1 MKNQRTKKFCCS
13 SKIRRNKKIKMN
25 VIYSI
30 INTILPFTWL
40 EPNFMKNA
48 FLAVLIACP
57 LFGILGTS
65 VVSNKMS
72 FFSDAIGHSALTGI
86 ALGVIFGIRNIT
98 VSMLIFSWLLG
109 FLIISVKIK
118 GKSSADTI
126 IGVFSSTAVALGI
139 VLLSLGGNFKK
150 YQKYLIGDILSIEPS
165 EILML
170 LVCMM
175 ILLAIYIIFYNKMI
189 LTNIHTV
196 FAKSRGIKTFL
207 IEQIFALLT
216 ATIVTVSIR
225 WTGLL
230 VINSLLVLPAAA
242 SRMISKNSRQYVS
255 RSILISLASGILGL
269 SLSFYLGSASGAS
282 IVLVNA
288 IFFVLCFLTSLVRS
302 SLKI

>member
-1 MKNQRTKKFCCS
+1 
-13 SKIRRNKKIKMN
+13 MN

-86 ALGVIFGIRNIT
+86 ALGVILGIRNIT

-126 IGVFSSTAVALGI
+126 IGVFSSTSVALGI
-139 VLLSLGGNFKK
+139 VLLSLGGNFKR
-150 YQKYLIGDILSIEPS
+150 YQKYLIGDILSIEPL

-170 LVCMM
+170 VICMM
-175 ILLAIYIIFYNKMI
+175 ILLVVYIIFYNKMI
-189 LTNIHTV
+189 LTNIHSV

-255 RSILISLASGILGL
+255 WSVLISIASGIIGL

-288 IFFVLCFLTSLVRS
+288 IFFVICFAASLVRS

>member
-1 MKNQRTKKFCCS
+1 MT
-13 SKIRRNKKIKMN
+13 
-25 VIYSI
+25 VIYSF
-30 INTILPFTWL
+30 INTILPFSWL
-40 EPNFMKNA
+40 EPDFMKNA

-98 VSMLIFSWLLG
+98 ISMLVFSLLLG

-139 VLLSLGGNFKK
+139 VLLSLGGNFSK
-150 YQKYLIGDILSIEPS
+150 YQKYLVGDILSIKPS

-170 LVCMM
+170 LILMAV
-175 ILLAIYIIFYNKMI
+175 LLAVYIIFYNKMI
-189 LTNIHTV
+189 LTNLHQTL
-196 FAKSRGIKTFL
+196 AKSRGIKTFV

-216 ATIVTVSIR
+216 AAIVTVSIR

-242 SRMISKNSRQYVS
+242 ARLVSKNSRQYVWK
-255 RSILISLASGILGL
+255 SILISLVSGIAGL
-269 SLSFYLGSASGAS
+269 SLSYYLGSASGAT
-282 IVLVNA
+282 IVLINA
-288 IFFVLCFLTSLVRS
+288 VIFLFCFILSLIC
-302 SLKI
+302 KK

>member
-1 MKNQRTKKFCCS
+1 
-13 SKIRRNKKIKMN
+13 MN

-126 IGVFSSTAVALGI
+126 IGVFSSTSVALGI

-170 LVCMM
+170 VICMI
-175 ILLAIYIIFYNKMI
+175 ILLAVYIIFYNKMI
-189 LTNIHTV
+189 LTNIHSV

-242 SRMISKNSRQYVS
+242 SRMISKNSRQYVL
-255 RSILISLASGILGL
+255 RSVLISIASGILGL
-269 SLSFYLGSASGAS
+269 SSSFYLGSASGAS

-288 IFFVLCFLTSLVRS
+288 IFFVICFIASLLRS
-302 SLKI
+302 YLKI

>member
-1 MKNQRTKKFCCS
+1 
-13 SKIRRNKKIKMN
+13 MN

-86 ALGVIFGIRNIT
+86 ALGVIFGIKNIT
-98 VSMLIFSWLLG
+98 ISMLCFSWLLG
-109 FLIISVKIK
+109 FLIITVKIK

-170 LVCMM
+170 LVCMI

-255 RSILISLASGILGL
+255 RSVLISLASGILGL

>member
-1 MKNQRTKKFCCS
+1 
-13 SKIRRNKKIKMN
+13 MN

-86 ALGVIFGIRNIT
+86 ALGVILGIRNIT
-98 VSMLIFSWLLG
+98 ISMLCFSWLLG
-109 FLIISVKIK
+109 FLIITVKIK

-170 LVCMM
+170 LVCMI
-175 ILLAIYIIFYNKMI
+175 ILLAVYIIFYNKMI

-242 SRMISKNSRQYVS
+242 SRMISKNSRQYIS
-255 RSILISLASGILGL
+255 RSVLISIASGILGL

-288 IFFVLCFLTSLVRS
+288 IFFVLCFLISLLR
-302 SLKI
+302 KK

>member
-1 MKNQRTKKFCCS
+1 ME
-13 SKIRRNKKIKMN
+13 KKIKMN

-86 ALGVIFGIRNIT
+86 ALGVIFGIKNIT
-98 VSMLIFSWLLG
+98 ISMLCFSWLLG
-109 FLIISVKIK
+109 FLIITVKIK

-170 LVCMM
+170 LVCMI

-255 RSILISLASGILGL
+255 RSVLISLASGILGL

>member
-1 MKNQRTKKFCCS
+1 MT
-13 SKIRRNKKIKMN
+13 
-25 VIYSI
+25 VIYSF
-30 INTILPFTWL
+30 INTILPFSWL
-40 EPNFMKNA
+40 EPDFMKNA

-86 ALGVIFGIRNIT
+86 ALGVIFGIRNTTI
-98 VSMLIFSWLLG
+98 SMLVFSLLLG

-139 VLLSLGGNFKK
+139 VLLSLGGNFSK
-150 YQKYLIGDILSIEPS
+150 YQKYLVGDILSIKPS

-170 LVCMM
+170 L
-175 ILLAIYIIFYNKMI
+175 ILMAVLLTVYTIFYNKMI
-189 LTNIHTV
+189 LTNLHQTL
-196 FAKSRGIKTFL
+196 AKSRGIKTFV

-216 ATIVTVSIR
+216 AAIVTVSIR

-242 SRMISKNSRQYVS
+242 SRLVSKNSRQYVWK
-255 RSILISLASGILGL
+255 SILISLVSGIAGL
-269 SLSFYLGSASGAS
+269 SLSYYWGSASGAT
-282 IVLVNA
+282 IVLINA
-288 IFFVLCFLTSLVRS
+288 VIFLFCFILSLIC
-302 SLKI
+302 KK

>member
-1 MKNQRTKKFCCS
+1 
-13 SKIRRNKKIKMN
+13 MN

-86 ALGVIFGIRNIT
+86 ALGVILGIRNIT

-126 IGVFSSTAVALGI
+126 IGVFSSTSVALGI
-139 VLLSLGGNFKK
+139 VLLSLGGNFKR
-150 YQKYLIGDILSIEPS
+150 YQKYLIGDILSIEPL

-170 LVCMM
+170 VICMM
-175 ILLAIYIIFYNKMI
+175 ILLVVYIIFYNKMI
-189 LTNIHTV
+189 LTNIHSV

-255 RSILISLASGILGL
+255 WSVLISIASGIIGL

-288 IFFVLCFLTSLVRS
+288 IFFVLCFAASLVRS

>member
-1 MKNQRTKKFCCS
+1 
-13 SKIRRNKKIKMN
+13 MN

-126 IGVFSSTAVALGI
+126 IGVFSSTSVALGI

-170 LVCMM
+170 VICMM
-175 ILLAIYIIFYNKMI
+175 ILLAVYIIFYNKMI
-189 LTNIHTV
+189 LTNIHSV

-242 SRMISKNSRQYVS
+242 SRMISKNSRQYVL
-255 RSILISLASGILGL
+255 RSVLISIASGILGL
-269 SLSFYLGSASGAS
+269 SSSFYLGSASGAS

-288 IFFVLCFLTSLVRS
+288 IFFVICFVASLVRS
-302 SLKI
+302 SLKS

>member
-1 MKNQRTKKFCCS
+1 
-13 SKIRRNKKIKMN
+13 MN
-25 VIYSI
+25 AIYSI

-40 EPNFMKNA
+40 EPDFMKNA

-86 ALGVIFGIRNIT
+86 ALGVIFGIRSIT
-98 VSMLIFSWLLG
+98 VSMLVFSLLLG

-118 GKSSADTI
+118 GKASADTI

-139 VLLSLGGNFKK
+139 VLLSLGGNFGR
-150 YQKYLIGDILSIEPS
+150 YQKYLVGDILSIRPS

-170 LVCMM
+170 I
-175 ILLAIYIIFYNKMI
+175 ILMAVLLTVYVIFYNKMI
-189 LTNIHTV
+189 LTNLHPT
-196 FAKSRGIKTFL
+196 FAKSRGIKTFF

-216 ATIVTVSIR
+216 AAIVTVSIR

-242 SRMISKNSRQYVS
+242 SRLVSKNSRQYVWK
-255 RSILISLASGILGL
+255 SILISLASGIAGL
-269 SLSFYLGSASGAS
+269 SLSYYLGSASGS
-282 IVLVNA
+282 TIVLINA
-288 IFFVLCFLTSLVRS
+288 VIFLFCFIFSLIF
-302 SLKI
+302 KK

>member
-1 MKNQRTKKFCCS
+1 
-13 SKIRRNKKIKMN
+13 MN

-126 IGVFSSTAVALGI
+126 IGVFSSTSVALGI
-139 VLLSLGGNFKK
+139 VLLSLGGNFKR

-170 LVCMM
+170 VICMI
-175 ILLAIYIIFYNKMI
+175 ILLAVYIIFYNKMI
-189 LTNIHTV
+189 LTNIHSV

-242 SRMISKNSRQYVS
+242 SRMISKNSRQYVL
-255 RSILISLASGILGL
+255 RSVLISIASGILGL
-269 SLSFYLGSASGAS
+269 SSSFYLGSASGAS

-288 IFFVLCFLTSLVRS
+288 IFFVICFIASLVRS
-302 SLKI
+302 YLKI

>member
-1 MKNQRTKKFCCS
+1 
-13 SKIRRNKKIKMN
+13 MN

-126 IGVFSSTAVALGI
+126 IGVFSSTSVALGI
-139 VLLSLGGNFKK
+139 VLLSLGGNFKR

-170 LVCMM
+170 VICMI
-175 ILLAIYIIFYNKMI
+175 ILLAVYIIFYNKMI
-189 LTNIHTV
+189 LTNIHSV

-242 SRMISKNSRQYVS
+242 SRMISKNSRQYVL
-255 RSILISLASGILGL
+255 RSVLISIASGIFGL
-269 SLSFYLGSASGAS
+269 SSSFYLGSASGAS

-288 IFFVLCFLTSLVRS
+288 IFFVICFIASLVRS